1 MCYDP
6 KGTLKSFGGKLGP
19 STGIRLSLFDNPFRV
34 IGVSYSSTVSDI
46 STAIEDA
53 ELDGVVDETTLQNAR
68 AAMVTP
74 KSRLATELAWLPEL
88 SDQQIKKVLGLL
100 EKNDTAETL
109 RGIDHLP
116 ELAKANVTAHLC
128 GQNIFSLEVVNQM
141 AIYWDD
147 IDQHHLL
154 AFINDNRRRSGF
166 PQVEKTALADALSRM
181 RLTHASVAAEY
192 IWNSKRPGAAM
203 NTVVVSELKRSP
215 HNAFLGSLVSEY
227 DKRSD
232 FELGRLGEFIDADID
247 AARLPDAKLTALVQ
261 SLSQLLD
268 SWDQI
273 CQPVQL
279 YEQSRGHEEA
289 RSKRIFGKVRNL
301 AIDLA
306 NEFGHYE
313 EAQQLSRALLE
324 TFPELESAA
333 ETLKADLSTLEGLRD
348 QKKQAEKIGPLVD
361 ACEKAKA
368 DLDTTCRMLRSGGA
382 SAIDR
387 GLVPGFVVAFDKAR
401 TSADNPWL
409 AYFIVR
415 DLALHLN
422 NEGDDPQAAF
432 ELTQWL
438 IERAGTSAPGEVLEQ
453 LREDR
458 AVVHKNWK
466 FRELSRQG
474 NNLSGAINTVS
485 DLLKYATGTDRNEL
499 QKLHSK
505 LQFRRVGKFVKYA
518 IGAGIV
524 AIIGYTLL
532 LENSRPARRSSS
544 PSTTSTMP
552 SSAPTQQVAS
562 YDEELP
568 PVGQGRLLSTAQV
581 RYCVFEGVRLDH
593 LRGLV
598 TTNLDIDK
606 FNSRIESFNARCS
619 NFQYRPG
626 VLQRLETE
634 ALTRSS
640 ALRSEAQR
648 IMASW

>member
-6 KGTLKSFGGKLGP
+6 IGDKFGGKLGP
-19 STGIRLSLFDNPFRV
+19 GTARRFSLLDNPFRV
-34 IGVSYSSTVSDI
+34 IGVTYTSTSLDI
-46 STAIEDA
+46 SAAIEDA
-53 ELDGVVDETTLQNAR
+53 ELDGTVDETTLQSAR
-68 AAMVTP
+68 ASIVTP
-74 KSRLATELAWLPEL
+74 RSRLATELEWLPEL
-88 SDQQIKKVLGLL
+88 SDQQIRKVLALL
-100 EKNDTAETL
+100 EKNNAAETL
-109 RGIDHLP
+109 RGVDHLP

-128 GQNIFSLEVVNQM
+128 ANSVFSLEVVKQM
-141 AIYWDD
+141 AVCWDD
-147 IDQHHLL
+147 IDQNHLL

-166 PQVEKTALADALSRM
+166 PQVEKTALADMLSRM
-181 RLTHASVAAEY
+181 RSNHASAAAEY
-192 IWNSKRPGAAM
+192 IWNSQRPGDAM
-203 NTVVVSELKRSP
+203 NTIVVSELKRAP
-215 HNAFLGSLVSEY
+215 HSAFLGSLVTEY

-247 AARLPDAKLTALVQ
+247 AARKPKAKLTALVQ
-261 SLSQLLD
+261 SLSQLLS

-273 CQPVQL
+273 SQPVQL

-289 RSKRIFGKVRNL
+289 RSKRIFGKVRSL
-301 AIDLA
+301 SIDLA

-313 EAQQLSRALLE
+313 EAEQLSRALLE

-333 ETLKADLSTLEGLRD
+333 EALKSDVAKLEDLRE

-361 ACEKAKA
+361 ACESAKA
-368 DLDTTCRMLRSGGA
+368 NLDATCRMLRSGGA

-387 GLVPGFVVAFDKAR
+387 GLIPRFVLGFDKAR
-401 TSADNPWL
+401 SSAENPEL

-438 IERAGTSAPGEVLEQ
+438 IEKAGTSAPRNVLEQ
-453 LREDR
+453 LHEDR

-466 FRELSRQG
+466 FRELGRQG

-485 DLLKYATGTDRNEL
+485 ELLKYASGTDRKDL
-499 QKLHSK
+499 QKLQSK
-505 LQFRRVGKFVKYA
+505 LQLRRVAKFVKYA

-524 AIIGYTLL
+524 AIIGYNLL
-532 LENSRPARRSSS
+532 LENSRPVRRSGN
-544 PSTTSTMP
+544 STTSTLP
-552 SSAPTQQVAS
+552 STAPTQQADS
-562 YDEELP
+562 YEEELP
-568 PVGQGRLLSTAQV
+568 PIGQGKLLSTAQV

-606 FNSRIESFNARCS
+606 FNSRIGSFNARCS

-640 ALRSEAQR
+640 ALRSEAAR